1 MFQKILNLSE
11 KNKLWNTSNEK
22 KDFLCSIFLIPIFLV
37 IFLNSTL
44 YGGWRH
50 LYFIYPC
57 LVYLS
62 AIGFDYVLR
71 NNTFNKFKNIFYILI
86 FFLLVNN
93 IYNCV
98 RFHPFQN
105 VYFNYLF
112 EKKANNLFEIDFW
125 GLGNIKALEYLAK
138 EKYKGEKI
146 QIKVS
151 SYTPLKYSKLILDK
165 NLREIFSDMNTSN
178 ENQKF
183 VFTNYTFESNP
194 KFEKNTLFLRIM
206 IKSIL

>member
-1 MFQKILNLSE
+1 METL
-11 KNKLWNTSNEK
+11 
-22 KDFLCSIFLIPIFLV
+22 IF
-37 IFLNSTL
+37 
-44 YGGWRH
+44 
-50 LYFIYPC
+50 
-57 LVYLS
+57 YLS
-62 AIGFDYVLR
+62 LFSLPFCNWLCYVLR

-165 NLREIFSDMNTSN
+165 NLKEIFSDMNTSN